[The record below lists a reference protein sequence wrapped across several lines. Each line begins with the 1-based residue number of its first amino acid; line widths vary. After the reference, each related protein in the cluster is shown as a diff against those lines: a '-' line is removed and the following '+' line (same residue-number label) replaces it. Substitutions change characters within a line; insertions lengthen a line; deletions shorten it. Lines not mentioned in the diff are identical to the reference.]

1 MNKRRILI
9 VVDSVLMRRA
19 LTTALARNPRLEV
32 AGSAPNGRVALMKI
46 PLLNPDAVALDIEL
60 PEKGCLETLG
70 AISVAYPQLPVIIL
84 SVATGRAASETLDA
98 VTMGAKDYLMK
109 PDIATT
115 AVDALQVFTDELASK
130 IAFHC
135 PVVSYGKPTS
145 APPLFP
151 PPLFPPPSDTALY
164 IAACRPVLRADVVA
178 IGASVG
184 GPDALMDLIPR
195 FPPDFPVPIL
205 IVQHMST
212 IFTKLLATRLN
223 AKCQVHVAEGSLD
236 QVVMPGQAWI
246 APGDLHMSVVRKG
259 DVVRIH
265 TCQGLPV
272 NSCRPAADV
281 LFKSVAEVYG
291 AHALAVVMTGMGQDG
306 FRGCQEISAAGGQ
319 VLVQD
324 EASSVVWGMPGFVV
338 RGGIADQILPLK
350 ELGPEI
356 VRRVWSQRPE
366 SNAPL
371 LPKVHSGY

>member
-1 MNKRRILI
+1 MSKKRILI
-9 VVDSVLMRRA
+9 VVESVLMRRA
-19 LTTALARNPRLEV
+19 LTTALARNPRLEL

-46 PLLNPDAVALDIEL
+46 PLLHPDAVALDIEL
-60 PEKGCLETLG
+60 PKKDCLETLG
-70 AISVAYPQLPVIIL
+70 AIRVAYPQLPVIIL
-84 SVATGRAASETLDA
+84 SVATGRAASESLDA

-109 PDIATT
+109 PDIATI
-115 AVDALQVFTDELASK
+115 ADDALQVFTDELASK

-151 PPLFPPPSDTALY
+151 PPSDPAPY
-164 IAACRPVLRADVVA
+164 IAACRPALRPDVVA
-178 IGASVG
+178 IAASVG

-195 FPPDFPVPIL
+195 FSPDFPVPIL
-205 IVQHMST
+205 IVQHMSA

-223 AKCQVHVAEGSLD
+223 AKCQIHVAEGSLD

-259 DVVRIH
+259 NVVRMH
-265 TCQGLPV
+265 TYQGLPV

-281 LFKSVAEVYG
+281 LFQSVAEVYG

-338 RGGIADQILPLK
+338 RGGIADQIVPLK

-356 VRRVWSQRPE
+356 VSRVWSQRPE